1 MRRVQDWIV
10 SGRRLRSPE
19 RLGALEMIPFPQSH
33 RVRPRCEVEM
43 PPPPAALMDL
53 PTEIRELIL
62 RPLLVSPVPVAVHA
76 DWTTLYRRRQRDRPD
91 LQAQILRTCRRLY
104 QEGVRVLYGENHFE
118 YLIRDATAP
127 KPEDAV
133 ALAPEAVEEEV
144 DSDGEYGDESSA
156 HEQVGSGL
164 TVNDINVQRHGARMR
179 HLGLRVEANRAG
191 PGYLRTA
198 TQAIAT
204 FTTLGPIRANVHTL
218 RVSVQCAYSDDGD
231 EFAFAYWFVPSSPL
245 MAALV
250 KLPCQLVEFAIG
262 TPAGREVVVRVDR
275 RYGARVRRARR
286 GDARFVLGNKA
297 LRRVRE
303 ENAAREYRVLMGV
316 AGRIEKEGQRDREA
330 MAADESVDGSS
341 GISNENEGVDEL
353 SDTWNEGVDEEMPDI

>member
-1 MRRVQDWIV
+1 M
-10 SGRRLRSPE
+10 
-19 RLGALEMIPFPQSH
+19 
-33 RVRPRCEVEM
+33 
-43 PPPPAALMDL
+43 
-53 PTEIRELIL
+53 
-62 RPLLVSPVPVAVHA
+62 
-76 DWTTLYRRRQRDRPD
+76 
-91 LQAQILRTCRRLY
+91 
-104 QEGVRVLYGENHFE
+104 
-118 YLIRDATAP
+118 
-127 KPEDAV
+127 
-133 ALAPEAVEEEV
+133 
-144 DSDGEYGDESSA
+144 
-156 HEQVGSGL
+156 

-204 FTTLGPIRANVHTL
+204 FATLGPIRANVHML

-231 EFAFAYWFVPSSPL
+231 GFAFAYWFVPSSPL

-286 GDARFVLGNKA
+286 GDARFVLGTKA

-316 AGRIEKEGQRDREA
+316 AGRIEQEGQRDREA
-330 MAADESVDGSS
+330 MAADE
-341 GISNENEGVDEL
+341 
-353 SDTWNEGVDEEMPDI
+353 GVDEEMSDIWDEGD